1 MIIDFHCHGGKG
13 DLMTAPWNSA
23 AWLDLYFK
31 RAARAGIAKTV
42 LLPAFHSDYR
52 QANEQLARVVEKHPE
67 RLIGFGMVHAKRDRG
82 RIYPML
88 AKCVREYGFRG
99 IKIHAHEAMPTREVC
114 EAARRLR
121 VPVLVDVAGRAEI
134 VEMIAQ
140 EYRDVNFVV
149 PHLGSFADDWRAQQM
164 VVDQLV
170 RHPNVY
176 ADTSGVRRFD
186 YIVAAVKRAGARKVL
201 FGSDGPWRHP
211 GVELYKIKMLL
222 LPPNEEHL
230 ITGDNAARLLG
241 LARVEVRSDATQPRF
256 AVAE

>member
-1 MIIDFHCHGGKG
+1 MIIDFHCHGGRG

-23 AWLDLYFK
+23 ARLDLYLK
-31 RAARAGIAKTV
+31 RAARAGISKTV

-52 QANEQLARVVEKHPE
+52 RANEQLARVVEKNPG
-67 RLIGFGMVHAKRDRG
+67 RLIGFGMVHAKKDRG

-99 IKIHAHEAMPTREVC
+99 IKIHGHEAMPTREVC

-134 VEMIAQ
+134 VEMIAP

-164 VVDQLV
+164 VVDQLA

-186 YIVAAVKRAGARKVL
+186 YIVSAVKRAGPHKVL
-201 FGSDGPWRHP
+201 FGSDGPWLHP

-222 LPPNEEHL
+222 LRPEEERL
-230 ITGDNAARLLG
+230 ITGQNACRLLK
-241 LARVEVRSDATQPRF
+241 LEESEVRPAATRPSF